1 MISQASIDK
10 MASLLT
16 ETVIRLRRDFHQ
28 HPELGFEEKR
38 TSSVIA
44 EYLKGLGLEVATGIA
59 GTGVV
64 GLLHGASPGKTVMLR
79 ADMDA
84 LPIQE
89 LNETDYRSVT
99 PGVMHACGHDGHMA
113 ILLGTAKLLSSFRDS
128 FKGQV
133 KFVFQPAEEN
143 LGGAKLMIEQDV
155 LKDPDVDAAFGLHL
169 ISLLPYGYIGCC
181 KGAFMASIDI
191 FTIRLLGRAGHCAM
205 PGGSVDAIS
214 MGAEV
219 VLNLQDHIKKSLPDG
234 CQFIVNIG
242 TFHGGTAPN
251 IVTDKV
257 ELTGTVRV
265 LDENIRTSIR
275 GIMEVY
281 LRDTTASKGGGFE
294 IDYAQG
300 YPVTV
305 NDDDM
310 TDLVMRIAAGVV
322 DKSNVIQMPPTMAS
336 EDMSFYLNE
345 VPGCFFFL
353 GAGSTDPALN
363 QPHHNPCFCIDE
375 RALEVG
381 LKMLAAIAI
390 EYLEIS

>member
-1 MISQASIDK
+1 MRK
-10 MASLLT
+10 
-16 ETVIRLRRDFHQ
+16 
-28 HPELGFEEKR
+28 KR
-38 TSSVIA
+38 TSYVIA
-44 EYLKGLGLEVATGIA
+44 EYLKGLGLEVRTGIA

-84 LPIQE
+84 LPILE

-143 LGGAKLMIEQDV
+143 LGGAKLMIEEGV
-155 LKDPDVDAAFGLHL
+155 LRNPDVDAAFGLHL
-169 ISLLPYGYIGCC
+169 ISPLPYGYIGCC

-191 FTIRLLGRAGHCAM
+191 FTIRLLGRAGHSAM
-205 PGGSVDAIS
+205 PGGSVDAIG

-219 VLNLQDHIKKSLPDG
+219 VLNLQDYIKKSLPDG
-234 CQFIVNIG
+234 CQFIINIG

-251 IVTDKV
+251 IVTDMV

-265 LDENIRTSIR
+265 LDENIRSSIR

-281 LRDTTASKGGGFE
+281 LRETTASKGGAFE
-294 IDYAQG
+294 LDYPQG

-305 NDDDM
+305 NDEDM
-310 TDLVMRIAAGVV
+310 TDLVMRIAAGVT
-322 DKSNVIQMPPTMAS
+322 DKSNVIQMPPSMAS
-336 EDMSFYLNE
+336 EDMSFYLKE
-345 VPGCFFFL
+345 VSGCFFFL

-363 QPHHNPCFCIDE
+363 QPHHNPHFSIDE

-381 LKMLAAIAI
+381 LKILAAIAI
-390 EYLEIS
+390 DYLAN

>member
-10 MASLLT
+10 MASLLSD
-16 ETVIRLRRDFHQ
+16 EVLRLRRDFHQ
-28 HPELGFEEKR
+28 HPELGFEEKK

-44 EYLKGLGLEVATGIA
+44 EYLQGLGLEVRTGIA
-59 GTGVV
+59 GTGVI

-89 LNETDYRSVT
+89 LNETDYRSVN

-113 ILLGTAKLLSSFRDS
+113 ILLGTAKLLNSFRDS

-143 LGGAKLMIEQDV
+143 LGGAKIMIEQGV

-169 ISLLPYGYIGCC
+169 ISPLPYGYIGCC

-191 FTIRLLGRAGHCAM
+191 FTLRLFGRAGHSAM
-205 PGGSVDAIS
+205 PGGSLDAIG

-219 VLNLQDHIKKSLPDG
+219 VLNLQDYIKKSLPDG

-265 LDENIRTSIR
+265 LDEDIRSSIR
-275 GIMEVY
+275 GIMETY
-281 LRDTTASKGGGFE
+281 LRGISVSKGGGFE
-294 IDYAQG
+294 LDYAQE
-300 YPVTV
+300 YPVTI

-310 TDLVMRIAAGVV
+310 TDLVMRIAASIV
-322 DKSNVIQMPPTMAS
+322 DKSNVIRMPPSMAS
-336 EDMSFYLNE
+336 EDMSFYLKE

-363 QPHHNPCFCIDE
+363 QPHHNPRFSIDE
-375 RALEVG
+375 RALDVG
-381 LKMLAAIAI
+381 LKMLAAITI
-390 EYLEIS
+390 DFLENS

>member
-1 MISQASIDK
+1 MISQTSIHE
-10 MASLLT
+10 MASRLS

-89 LNETDYRSVT
+89 LNETDYHSVT

-113 ILLGTAKLLSSFRDS
+113 ILLGTAELLSSFRDS

-143 LGGAKLMIEQDV
+143 LGGAKIMIEQGV

-169 ISLLPYGYIGCC
+169 ISPLPYGYIGCC

-191 FTIRLLGRAGHCAM
+191 FTIRLLGRAGHSAM
-205 PGGSVDAIS
+205 PGGSVDAIG

-219 VLNLQDHIKKSLPDG
+219 VSNLQEYIRKVVAGRMPVHRQHRHLPWRH
-234 CQFIVNIG
+234 G
-242 TFHGGTAPN
+242 TQHRYRQGGAHRHREGPGRKHPSIHQGHHGDISPGYN
-251 IVTDKV
+251 IV
-257 ELTGTVRV
+257 
-265 LDENIRTSIR
+265 
-275 GIMEVY
+275 
-281 LRDTTASKGGGFE
+281 
-294 IDYAQG
+294 
-300 YPVTV
+300 
-305 NDDDM
+305 
-310 TDLVMRIAAGVV
+310 
-322 DKSNVIQMPPTMAS
+322 
-336 EDMSFYLNE
+336 
-345 VPGCFFFL
+345 
-353 GAGSTDPALN
+353 
-363 QPHHNPCFCIDE
+363 E
-375 RALEVG
+375 RWRL
-381 LKMLAAIAI
+381 
-390 EYLEIS
+390 